1 MFAELLKLVANLL
14 IFITIRYAIQTDD
27 DVDAAR
33 CRALGGRREFGD
45 DNLVCGNILDAAG
58 TFKEEVMM
66 LARVRIEVEAGGI
79 DNDLA
84 QETGGDELMQRVV
97 VASDT
102 SMFAASASSCSLS
115 AVTCR
120 SPFSNSNLA
129 NARRWRVGRRSARR
143 RRSITRL
150 NGLSVIIFAI
160 WPRLPISAIISTR
173 HRTDCTR
180 YGQAAAKMHQNAAGL
195 PRGELIP
202 SVAGE
207 NATSCCTLGTKPL
220 R

>member
-1 MFAELLKLVANLL
+1 
-14 IFITIRYAIQTDD
+14 
-27 DVDAAR
+27 
-33 CRALGGRREFGD
+33 
-45 DNLVCGNILDAAG
+45 
-58 TFKEEVMM
+58 MM
-66 LARVRIEVEAGGI
+66 LARVRIEVGAGGI

-97 VASDT
+97 TVASDT

-150 NGLSVIIFAI
+150 NGLNVIIASHMAPSPYFSNHIYTA
-160 WPRLPISAIISTR
+160 PYRLHTVRPSVT
-173 HRTDCTR
+173 
-180 YGQAAAKMHQNAAGL
+180 KMHQNAAGP
-195 PRGELIP
+195 PR
-202 SVAGE
+202 
-207 NATSCCTLGTKPL
+207 
-220 R
+220 